1 MSVAKPIY
9 KKINMGER
17 KWEQVRIGKSFEKK
31 DNMIYRLQ
39 HQTWIRLIQNLKV
52 KSTEE
57 SLLAFYW
64 IKLANWLF

>member
-1 MSVAKPIY
+1 MS
-9 KKINMGER
+9 EQ
-17 KWEQVRIGKSFEKK
+17 QVRIGKSFEKK